1 MVNKSFGCS
10 KCRFSKNG
18 CAKCRN
24 EDSYYQPKALTKEQE
39 AERIANLTAYEL
51 EREVRLLDFKKKRV
65 LLTDT
70 RLFSSFS
77 LRNER
82 T

>member
-51 EREVRLLDFKKKRV
+51 EREVRLLDFLKKRV

>member
-1 MVNKSFGCS
+1 MGVNKSFGCS

-51 EREVRLLDFKKKRV
+51 EREVRLLDFFKKRV
-65 LLTDT
+65 MD
-70 RLFSSFS
+70 
-77 LRNER
+77 
-82 T
+82 